1 MLNAMPKVTQPASC
15 WTMNQS
21 LGVVDYKPGEFPLS
35 AIFSPFDVL
44 ISVHFS

>member
-1 MLNAMPKVTQPASC
+1 MLNAMPKVAQPASC
-15 WTMNQS
+15 CAMIQS
-21 LGVVDYKPGEFPLS
+21 LDMVDYKPGEFPLS